1 MEMALLILVPLI
13 VFLGS
18 GVPVAFSLAAMSLVL
33 LLKEGISPLVVVQRM
48 LASTDSFPLLAI
60 PFFLLTGN
68 LMNIGGTTDRLFR
81 FANCLVGH
89 IRGGLAHVN
98 VLCSMIFAGM
108 SGAAVADAAGIGM
121 VETKAMMDRGYDKD
135 FSVAVTAAS
144 SIIGPIIPPSIIMI
158 IYGITAEV
166 SIGRLF
172 LGGFLPGIVM
182 GVGQMVLCYFISVR
196 RGYPREKLATLA
208 ELWQSFRRALL
219 PLIAPVIIIGGILTG
234 LFTATEAGCVAAIYA
249 FALGIFVYREI
260 RTNDLM
266 RIVVDSMLTTANI
279 VFIIASAGA
288 FAYLLSFYRVPHL
301 MAEFLSGVT
310 TNPLILVLL
319 INAAF
324 VVLGCFLDAASIIVM
339 TVPVLLPTLKALN
352 VDLTYFGIVITV
364 NMCLAMLT
372 PPVGVVV
379 YVMCQAMDLS
389 VERYTKAIW
398 PFLALIT
405 AVIAVMIFFP
415 RILLFIPDLILPE
428 GGLAVR

>member
-1 MEMALLILVPLI
+1 MELTLLIVVPFI
-13 VFLGS
+13 VFLAS
-18 GVPVAFSLAAMSLVL
+18 GVPIAFCLACISLVL
-33 LLKEGISPLVVVQRM
+33 LVKEGLSPLLVVQRM

-60 PFFLLTGN
+60 PFFLLAGN
-68 LMNIGGTTDRLFR
+68 LMNIGGVTDRLFR

-144 SIIGPIIPPSIIMI
+144 AIIGPIIPPSIIMI
-158 IYGITAEV
+158 IYGVTAEV

-172 LGGFLPGIVM
+172 LGGFLPGIFM
-182 GVGQMVLCYFISVR
+182 GVSQMILCYFISVR
-196 RGYPREKLATLA
+196 RGYPREKRATLA

-249 FALGIFVYREI
+249 FALGVFVYREI

-266 RIVVDSMLTTANI
+266 RIVVDSMLTTASI

-288 FAYLLSFYRVPHL
+288 FAYLLTFYRVPHL
-301 MAEFLSGVT
+301 TAEFLSGLT
-310 TNPLILVLL
+310 RNPLIMVLL
-319 INAAF
+319 INVAL
-324 VVLGCFLDAASIIVM
+324 VVLGCFLDAASIIIM
-339 TVPVLLPTLKALN
+339 AVPVLLPTLKALN
-352 VDLTYFGIVITV
+352 IDLTYFGIVITV

-372 PPVGVVV
+372 PPVGVVM
-379 YVMCQAMDLS
+379 YVMCQVMDMS

-415 RILLFIPDLILPE
+415 RILLFIPDLFLPE
-428 GGLAVR
+428 GGPAVR

>member
-1 MEMALLILVPLI
+1 MELSLLILVPLI
-13 VFLGS
+13 VFLAS
-18 GVPVAFSLAAMSLVL
+18 GVPIAFSLAAMSLVL
-33 LLKEGISPLVVVQRM
+33 LVKEGLSPVLVVQRM

-60 PFFLLTGN
+60 PFFLLAGN
-68 LMNIGGTTDRLFR
+68 LMNIGGVTDRLFR

-135 FSVAVTAAS
+135 FAVAVTAAS
-144 SIIGPIIPPSIIMI
+144 AIIGPIIPPSIIMI

-172 LGGFLPGIVM
+172 LGGFLPGVAL
-182 GVGQMVLCYFISVR
+182 GVGQMILCYFISVR
-196 RGYPREKLATLA
+196 RGYPREKRATLA

-234 LFTATEAGCVAAIYA
+234 LFTATEAGCVAAVYA
-249 FALGIFVYREI
+249 LALGVFVYREI

-266 RIVVDSMLTTANI
+266 RIVVDSMLTTASI

-288 FAYLLSFYRVPHL
+288 FAYLLTFYRVPHL
-301 MAEFLSGVT
+301 MAEVLSGLT
-310 TNPLILVLL
+310 SNPLIMVLL
-319 INAAF
+319 INAAL

-339 TVPVLLPTLKALN
+339 TVPVLLPALKALN
-352 VDLTYFGIVITV
+352 IDLTYFGIVITV

-372 PPVGVVV
+372 PPVGVVL
-379 YVMCQAMDLS
+379 YVMCQVMDLS

-398 PFLALIT
+398 PFLALIMAMT
-405 AVIAVMIFFP
+405 AVMIFFP

-428 GGLAVR
+428 GGAAVR

>member
-1 MEMALLILVPLI
+1 V
-13 VFLGS
+13 
-18 GVPVAFSLAAMSLVL
+18 
-33 LLKEGISPLVVVQRM
+33 KEELSPLLVVQRM

-60 PFFLLTGN
+60 PFFLLAGN
-68 LMNIGGTTDRLFR
+68 LMNIGGVTDRLFR

-182 GVGQMVLCYFISVR
+182 GVSQMILCYFISVR
-196 RGYPREKLATLA
+196 RGYPREKRATLA

-249 FALGIFVYREI
+249 FALGVFVYREI

-266 RIVVDSMLTTANI
+266 RIVVDSMLTTASI

-288 FAYLLSFYRVPHL
+288 FAYLLTFYRVPHL
-301 MAEFLSGVT
+301 MAEFLSGLT
-310 TNPLILVLL
+310 RNPLIMVLL
-319 INAAF
+319 INAAL

-352 VDLTYFGIVITV
+352 IDLTYFGIVITL

-372 PPVGVVV
+372 PPVGVVL
-379 YVMCQAMDLS
+379 YVMCQVMDIS

-398 PFLALIT
+398 PFLVLIT

-415 RILLFIPDLILPE
+415 RILLFIPDLFLPE
-428 GGLAVR
+428 GGPAVR